1 MITRPLGLAARL
13 RPLPPA
19 HDALFYV
26 NVLLTVFFFSLF
38 SSRFVLA
45 PGLTVPLTGARAAV
59 QRPWLAGAVAGAQTT
74 DVVITVRSAQSIMVD
89 TGVLRMEDLPGW
101 LRKQAKG
108 RKNLRLLVE
117 ADLSLPSGDQ
127 VRIAEMATE
136 AGFAELQ
143 WATQSV
149 GPRNETAP

>member
-1 MITRPLGLAARL
+1 MVLMPNLRSAAPNSTIEQANCTAYSRVGQFGEVAKL
-13 RPLPPA
+13 LLVLLHTSGGAPGSFVEIGA
-19 HDALFYV
+19 HDGITIS
-26 NVLLTVFFFSLF
+26 NTLLLESCW
-38 SSRFVLA
+38 
-45 PGLTVPLTGARAAV
+45 GWTG
-59 QRPWLAGAVAGAQTT
+59 
-74 DVVITVRSAQSIMVD
+74 
-89 TGVLRMEDLPGW
+89 
-101 LRKQAKG
+101 
-108 RKNLRLLVE
+108 LLVE